1 MSFYAPVF
9 RRASSSIINQ
19 DTVYIP
25 AGQTITLID
34 LSGVGYLEVFQLKV
48 PSTVVTSTV
57 KFNFEVDGV
66 DNIIYLGQIYNV
78 TSPDITEVRGH
89 KGWNIVRYYST
100 GQCITLSLNAVIPF
114 SSKLKITIKNE
125 GTTGF
130 TISFYG
136 IVILEVKI

>member
-9 RRASSSIINQ
+9 RRASSTIISQ
-19 DTVYIP
+19 DTLNVP
-25 AGQTITLID
+25 AGQTVTLID

-48 PSTVVTSTV
+48 PSTVLALNV

-66 DNIIYLGQIYNV
+66 ANEIYLAQIYNV
-78 TSPDITEVRGH
+78 SSPDIAEVRGH
-89 KGWNIVRYYST
+89 KGWNIVRYDSA
-100 GQCITLSLNAVIPF
+100 GQRITLSLNAVIPF